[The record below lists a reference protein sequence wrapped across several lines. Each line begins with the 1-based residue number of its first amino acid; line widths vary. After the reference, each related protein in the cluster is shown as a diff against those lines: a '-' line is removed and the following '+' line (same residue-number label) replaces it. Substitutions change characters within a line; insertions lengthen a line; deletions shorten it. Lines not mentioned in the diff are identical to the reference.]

1 MFFKWLRK
9 TLGGSSMNDT
19 RSNNDV
25 LDLGDP
31 QRPLGHSAFVRGGG
45 GGVCPGCN
53 SCANYL
59 HEDGKCDRCTSNSL
73 TGKGGCDTGCNTGCK
88 RK

>member
-1 MFFKWLRK
+1 MFLKWLK
-9 TLGGSSMNDT
+9 TTFNLGGSSMTDN
-19 RSNNDV
+19 RSEDEV

-53 SCANYL
+53 SFANSL
-59 HEDGKCDRCTSNSL
+59 HEDGKCDRCT
-73 TGKGGCDTGCNTGCK
+73 NTGDDAPRGCSSSC
-88 RK
+88 RKK